1 MPLTEQQADVLS
13 IIVDVNC
20 IRSEK
25 LVEIFPKTVS
35 TAVFQNDLMKGLPM
49 KQCII
54 FLCIFVLT
62 ACSTTPSEALI
73 QTAIYETQLAAPT
86 PTSTQKPPPTQEPTP
101 TPTPTPV
108 PLSDLFLEDLLLVH
122 GDLSPE
128 YIGQEIRSSFPPK
141 FSNLPK
147 ADAVI
152 HQRFKRGVYGSD
164 GIMIVLYENKEDL
177 ENSYRM
183 VVEIIS
189 RNADTTQFVNVGEK
203 AMVAESS
210 YIIGPT
216 KGVHLVFT
224 RCHAL
229 VHIGLF
235 SQGANENE
243 ATNYGARIDKR
254 LSSLVCR

>member
-1 MPLTEQQADVLS
+1 
-13 IIVDVNC
+13 
-20 IRSEK
+20 
-25 LVEIFPKTVS
+25 
-35 TAVFQNDLMKGLPM
+35 VFQNDYSKGHLMKPLF
-49 KQCII
+49 I

-86 PTSTQKPPPTQEPTP
+86 PTTTQKPTPTQEPTPTP

-164 GIMIVLYENKEDL
+164 GIMIVLYENNEDL

-183 VVEIIS
+183 VGQFMDGD
-189 RNADTTQFVNVGEK
+189 ADAEPLDTVGEK
-203 AMVAESS
+203 AIITERF
-210 YIIGPT
+210 YIIGHANH
-216 KGVHLVFT
+216 VQLVFT

-229 VHIGLF
+229 VYIGLF
-235 SQGANENE
+235 SQAANKNE

-254 LSSLVCR
+254 LSPLVCR